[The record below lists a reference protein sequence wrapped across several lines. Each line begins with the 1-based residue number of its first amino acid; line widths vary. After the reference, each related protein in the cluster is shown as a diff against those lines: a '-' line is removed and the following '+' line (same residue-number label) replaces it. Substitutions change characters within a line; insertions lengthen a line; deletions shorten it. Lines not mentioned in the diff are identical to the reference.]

1 MPVPDVTN
9 LIRRAREGDPTA
21 YDLLVDRYADR
32 LFGYLYRLIGSR
44 TDAEDLLQE
53 LFVRVV
59 RMLPH
64 YRHHGAFDGWLF
76 RIATNLARDHVRRV
90 RRTPATLSLS
100 AKHHPGD
107 RGRNGFERWTDLTDP
122 APESRLERQE
132 DVDAL
137 QWALAA
143 LPAAEREVV
152 MLRHFSEL
160 SFAQIAEAMGTPLG
174 TALARAHRG
183 LGKLRKMMES
193 AHDPQRPRYSR

>member
-1 MPVPDVTN
+1 MQVPDLTN
-9 LIRRAREGDPTA
+9 LIRRACEGDPAA
-21 YDLLVDRYADR
+21 YDHLVDRYANR
-32 LFGYLYRLIGSR
+32 LFGYFYRLIGSR
-44 TDAEDLLQE
+44 IDAEDLLQE

-64 YRHHGAFDGWLF
+64 YRHHDAFEGWLF
-76 RIATNLARDHVRRV
+76 RIATNLARDYVRRA
-90 RRTPATLSLS
+90 RRTPTTLSLS
-100 AKHHPGD
+100 ADPGPGKD
-107 RGRNGFERWTDLTDP
+107 GRDGFERGADLCES
-122 APESRLERQE
+122 APESRLELQD

-143 LPAAEREVV
+143 LPTAEREVV

-183 LGKLRKMMES
+183 LGKLRTMMES
-193 AHDPQRPRYSR
+193 AHDPQRPRHSR